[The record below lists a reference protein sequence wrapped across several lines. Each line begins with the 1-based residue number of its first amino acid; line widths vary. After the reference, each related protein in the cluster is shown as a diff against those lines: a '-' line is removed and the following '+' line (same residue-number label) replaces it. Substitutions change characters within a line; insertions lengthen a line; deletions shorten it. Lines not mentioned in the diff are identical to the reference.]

1 MKAALL
7 SIGDEL
13 LLGETVD
20 TNAAVIAGRLYGVG
34 VAVRRQLTVGDDEEA
49 IAEALDSLAA
59 EHQLVI
65 ATGGLGPTDDDVTAR
80 AAAQASGRRLV
91 LHEEALARLQDFFA
105 RRGREMHPAN
115 ERQCLLP
122 ARVTLVPNP
131 TGTASGFQLLHRDCL
146 LIFLPGVPGEMVR
159 MLEETVLPLV
169 LARRD
174 ESRVVRTRQL
184 TLFGVSEAEIGARLT
199 GLTVARPGLG
209 VAYCVDYPLVQVRLR
224 GEGDGSEAV
233 QRLLDGAAAEVRERL
248 GEHIVAEDGE
258 SIDLAVA
265 RLFREKRVS
274 LALAESCTGGLIAK
288 RITDVAGSSA
298 YFLLGAVTY
307 ANGAKVRLLDVPEEL
322 LAAKGAVS
330 AEVAM
335 AMAKGARRLAG
346 SDLALAVTGIAGPEG
361 GDAVKPVGTVF
372 IALADRAGCTSK
384 EYRFSGS
391 RDQIRTVT
399 AVTALD
405 WLRRRLLTL

>member
-1 MKAALL
+1 MKVALL

-20 TNAAVIAGRLYGVG
+20 TNAATIAARLYGAG

-49 IAEALDSLAA
+49 IAGALDSLAA

-65 ATGGLGPTDDDVTAR
+65 ATGGLGPTEDDVTAR
-80 AAAQASGRRLV
+80 AVARASGRRLV
-91 LHEEALARLQDFFA
+91 LHEEALARMREFFA

-131 TGTASGFQLLHRDCL
+131 TGTASGFQLIHRDCL
-146 LIFLPGVPGEMVR
+146 LIFLPGVPREMVR

-169 LARRD
+169 VARR
-174 ESRVVRTRQL
+174 EEPRTVRTRQL
-184 TLFGVSEAEIGARLT
+184 TLFGLSEAEIGARLT
-199 GLTVARPGLG
+199 GLTVARPNLG

-224 GEGDGSEAV
+224 GEGSGSEEV
-233 QRLLDGAAAEVRERL
+233 RRLLEEGAAVVRERL
-248 GEHIVAEDGE
+248 GEFVVAEDGE

-265 RLFREKRVS
+265 RLFREKGAT

-307 ANGAKVRLLDVPEEL
+307 ANDAKTRLLDVAGEL
-322 LAAKGAVS
+322 LAEKGAVS

-335 AMAKGARRLAG
+335 AMAKGVRRLAG

-361 GDAVKPVGTVF
+361 GDPAKPVGTVF
-372 IALADRAGCTSK
+372 IALADRTGCTSK
-384 EYRFSGS
+384 VYRFSGE

-405 WLRRRLLTL
+405 WLRRRLQTL